1 MREEKYFW
9 GATCYELTICKV
21 SRRRGRSLFDPIF
34 GIKLKKN
41 CLTKNEVFLRKNSA
55 SEFDE
60 CCLLSLKREEWVN
73 NQQKHCMNATISE
86 LKRTEHIIWKK
97 KKIEEEFEYFLSS
110 KPNFISYLSK
120 ILFFCCV
127 FDGGEKCSPWFF
139 YYLIDTWYCYVI
151 SLHNIKILI
160 QTIHCWIQ

>member
-21 SRRRGRSLFDPIF
+21 SRRRRRSLFDPIF

-41 CLTKNEVFLRKNSA
+41 CLTKNEVFLRKKNSA

-86 LKRTEHIIWKK
+86 LKKSRTYNLKK
-97 KKIEEEFEYFLSS
+97 GKKLKKNLNTFWVANLILSPTYQKYYF
-110 KPNFISYLSK
+110 FA
-120 ILFFCCV
+120 V
-127 FDGGEKCSPWFF
+127 FLMVEKNALPDFSTTW
-139 YYLIDTWYCYVI
+139 LIHDIVM
-151 SLHNIKILI
+151 L
-160 QTIHCWIQ
+160 

>member
-1 MREEKYFW
+1 MYPRNPFSVYIHILSVREEKYFW

-41 CLTKNEVFLRKNSA
+41 CLTKKKFFLKKNNA

-86 LKRTEHIIWKK
+86 LKNRTYNLKN
-97 KKIEEEFEYFLSS
+97 EEFEYFLSS
-110 KPNFISYLSK
+110 KPQFISYLSK

-127 FDGGEKCSPWFF
+127 FDGREKCSP
-139 YYLIDTWYCYVI
+139 
-151 SLHNIKILI
+151 
-160 QTIHCWIQ
+160 